1 MLRRAV
7 VVDAVRSPMAKG
19 KAPREGRPGGA
30 LSGVHPVELL
40 SQVIAC
46 LIQRTGIDPAQV
58 DDVVAGCVSQVGEQT
73 GPIGRW
79 AWLAAGLPDSVPSVA
94 VNRACGSSQQA
105 ADFAAQGV
113 IAGAYDIVIAAGV
126 ESMSRVPMFTA
137 RMGQDAFGPGV
148 TARYQPGLI
157 PQGVSAELV
166 AARWKLE
173 RDTLDEFSVR
183 SHALAHAADCR
194 AEIVPIT
201 KADATVVDHDET
213 VRPTTTV

>member
-1 MLRRAV
+1 MSRRAV

-105 ADFAAQGV
+105 IDFAAQAV
-113 IAGAYDIVIAAGV
+113 IAGACDIVVAAGV
-126 ESMSRVPMFTA
+126 ESMSRIPMFTA
-137 RMGQDAFGPGV
+137 RLGQDVYGPAV
-148 TARYQPGLI
+148 TRRYTPGLI

-166 AARWKLE
+166 ASRWKLDRE
-173 RDTLDEFSVR
+173 ALDEFAAKSHRDRKSV
-183 SHALAHAADCR
+183 
-194 AEIVPIT
+194 V
-201 KADATVVDHDET
+201 
-213 VRPTTTV
+213 

>member
-1 MLRRAV
+1 MSRRAV

-79 AWLAAGLPDSVPSVA
+79 AWLAAGLPDSVP
-94 VNRACGSSQQA
+94 
-105 ADFAAQGV
+105 
-113 IAGAYDIVIAAGV
+113 
-126 ESMSRVPMFTA
+126 
-137 RMGQDAFGPGV
+137 
-148 TARYQPGLI
+148 
-157 PQGVSAELV
+157 
-166 AARWKLE
+166 
-173 RDTLDEFSVR
+173 
-183 SHALAHAADCR
+183 
-194 AEIVPIT
+194 
-201 KADATVVDHDET
+201 
-213 VRPTTTV
+213 